1 MKRVVNIHEAKTKL
15 SSLIAAVEAG
25 DEVTI
30 ARGGKPVV
38 DLVRHTVPAVDRVP
52 GVLSTDPAWREWRF
66 DPTVFAPMTDE
77 EVEAEGWP

>member
-1 MKRVVNIHEAKTKL
+1 MKRVVNIHEAKTRL

-25 DEVTI
+25 DEVII

-38 DLVRHTVPAVDRVP
+38 ALVPHTATVDRIP
-52 GVLSTDPAWREWRF
+52 GILSDDPAWREWRF
-66 DPTVFAPMTDE
+66 DPAAFAPMTDE